1 MKQASGVYSG
11 DTIEQAITAP
21 MDWGKLEA
29 IAYDVLVADDFPT
42 LRKIGGVSDDGMDAV
57 EESFYEAA
65 RNVTTV
71 IQVTSAQGQK
81 TKVRDTIKKL
91 KENAIDAKRLVFLT
105 RHPVTASKR
114 AEMIDEA
121 DTQGVTLDVRDQ
133 SYLVTQ
139 LSKNNTIFARYF
151 ADARTQFGALLE
163 TRDPLHTAGDKL
175 QHALLATLGAYVLHD
190 HSRLARG
197 TLFDKTVLAALAATN
212 NGTSTRG
219 ELLANVCKL
228 LPTESVNSQQLDA
241 AIERLVKSGE
251 CSVKSDTV
259 ICSDAVLRRCLT
271 SATKAESGFTKLY
284 EHIFSECKK
293 VTKLSDAA
301 QGYLERNLRR
311 AIVHLLRASGPL
323 KSDDELGLQF
333 DPSAADEIRSVM
345 CQDLAPDI
353 AHAAIV
359 SFSAFVTNPTLAPAL
374 APLVNSY
381 AALAMR
387 NLDPIGRRWQ
397 QMVLSRSV
405 IAIDTDVLLYLI
417 VEELPEHPA
426 ILSALKS
433 LQADGV
439 ELVVP
444 EHVFT
449 EAVGHLERAPRT
461 YRRFAEWLLR
471 LPAEVVDAKVWHAV
485 VRGYYYARHNGYS
498 GSFENFYAKY
508 HLPENPTGFTEHLIR
523 KRLSLRLKAM
533 DEVPERDGEALTA
546 IGETILQYREQSRRK
561 ATFRDPAEMAQRVRE
576 DVAMALTLAAKS
588 DESIGASS
596 KGYVASSDRAFRM
609 IEGHEGWRPRKQVH
623 VWSSAL
629 PQLSFFACGNTLSP
643 NESVNLLFNPVTI
656 AAADLMAEQ
665 INMLA
670 TIGVDLKGMPLDR
683 LDWDLRQGLSG
694 QLDALKS
701 AVIAAT
707 SDGDKASA
715 IATLRVAQ
723 AASKSGYAVI
733 PQVETLVQ
741 EFDSAKEELATERQR
756 RQHAEEQ
763 LRDLVAAMRQQS
775 TNKGRRRLN
784 KLVGEMGVALDDDLD
799 DDVEDSASASSST
812 R

>member
-1 MKQASGVYSG
+1 MAQTSGVYSG
-11 DTIEQAITAP
+11 DTIEQAITVP
-21 MDWGKLEA
+21 IDWGKLEA
-29 IAYDVLVADDFPT
+29 ISFDVLVADDFPT
-42 LRKIGGVSDDGMDAV
+42 LRKIGGIGDEGMDAV
-57 EESFYEAA
+57 EESFYDAT

-71 IQVTSAQGQK
+71 IQITSAQGQK
-81 TKVRDTIKKL
+81 AKVRDTIKKL
-91 KENAIDAKRLVFLT
+91 KENSIDAKRLVFLT
-105 RHPVTASKR
+105 RHPVTAGKR
-114 AEMIDEA
+114 AEMIEEA
-121 DTQGVTLDVRDQ
+121 DTQGVTLEVRDQ

-139 LSKNNTIFARYF
+139 LSKNTTIFARHF
-151 ADARTQFGALLE
+151 ADARTQLGALLDA
-163 TRDPLHTAGDKL
+163 RDPLHAASNKL

-197 TLFDKTVLAALAATN
+197 TLFDKTVLAALAAMD
-212 NGTSTRG
+212 NGVGSRG
-219 ELLANVCKL
+219 ELLSNVRKL
-228 LPTESVNSQQLDA
+228 LPTEDVNQQQLDA
-241 AIERLVKSGE
+241 AIERLTKSGE
-251 CSVKSDTV
+251 CSIKSDNVT
-259 ICSDAVLRRCLT
+259 CSEAVMLRCLT
-271 SATKAESGFTKLY
+271 SATKAESGFKELHL
-284 EHIFSECKK
+284 HILTECKK
-293 VTKLSDAA
+293 VANLSDAA

-333 DPSAADEIRSVM
+333 DPSAADEIRSVLY
-345 CQDLAPDI
+345 QDLQPDI

-359 SFSAFVTNPTLAPAL
+359 AFSAFVTNPMLGPVL

-417 VEELPEHPA
+417 VEELPEHRA

-439 ELVVP
+439 EIVVP
-444 EHVFT
+444 EHVFA

-461 YRRFAEWLLR
+461 YKRFADRLLR
-471 LPAEVVDAKVWHAV
+471 FPAEVVDARVWHAV
-485 VRGYYYARHNGYS
+485 VRGYYFARHSGYS

-508 HLPENPTGFTEHLIR
+508 HLPENPVEFTEHLIS
-523 KRLSLRLKAM
+523 KRLSLKQKAM
-533 DEVPERDGEALTA
+533 DEVSERDAEALTA
-546 IGETILQYREQSRRK
+546 IGATILQYREQSRRK

-588 DESIGASS
+588 DDSIGASA

-609 IEGHEGWRPRKQVH
+609 IEGHPSWRPRKRVH

-629 PQLSFFACGNTLSP
+629 PQLSFFACGNTLTP
-643 NESVNLLFNPVTI
+643 NESVDMLFNPVTI

-670 TIGVDLKGMPLDR
+670 TIGVDLKSVSLDR
-683 LDWDLRQGLSG
+683 LDWDLRKGLDG
-694 QLDALKS
+694 HLEALKA
-701 AVIAAT
+701 AVIDAT
-707 SDGDKASA
+707 SDNDKASA
-715 IATLRVAQ
+715 AATLRVAQ
-723 AASKSGYAVI
+723 AASQAGYDVA

-741 EFDSAKEELATERQR
+741 EFDSTKQELATERHR
-756 RQHAEEQ
+756 RQQAEEQ
-763 LRDLVAAMRQQS
+763 LRDLVAAMRKQS
-775 TNKGRRRLN
+775 TNKTRRRFN
-784 KLVGEMGVALDDDLD
+784 KLVEEMGVSFDVNLDDDA
-799 DDVEDSASASSST
+799 EDATSASSKT
-812 R
+812 N

>member
-1 MKQASGVYSG
+1 MAQTNGVYSG

-21 MDWGKLEA
+21 IDWGKLEA

-42 LRKIGGVSDDGMDAV
+42 LRKIGGVGDDGMDAI
-57 EESFYEAA
+57 EESFYDAS

-81 TKVRDTIKKL
+81 AKVRDTIRKL

-105 RHPVTASKR
+105 RHPVTAGKR

-121 DTQGVTLDVRDQ
+121 DSQGVTLEVRDQ
-133 SYLVTQ
+133 SYLVNQ
-139 LSKNNTIFARYF
+139 LGKNTIIFARYF
-151 ADARTQFGALLE
+151 ADARAQLGALLE
-163 TRDPLHTAGDKL
+163 ARDPLHTASNKL

-190 HSRLARG
+190 RSRLARG

-212 NGTSTRG
+212 NGTGTKG
-219 ELLANVCKL
+219 ELLANVRKL
-228 LPTESVNSQQLDA
+228 LPAEEINSQQLDA
-241 AIERLVKSGE
+241 AIDRLVKSGE
-251 CSVKSDTV
+251 CSVKSDNV

-271 SATKAESGFTKLY
+271 SATKAESGFNKLHD
-284 EHIFSECKK
+284 HILTECNKI
-293 VTKLSDAA
+293 TKLSDAT

-323 KSDDELGLQF
+323 KSDDEVGLQF
-333 DPSAADEIRSVM
+333 DPSAADEIRSVLS
-345 CQDLAPDI
+345 QDLAPDT

-359 SFSAFVTNPTLAPAL
+359 AFSAFVTNPRLGPAL

-387 NLDPIGRRWQ
+387 NLDPVGRRWQ
-397 QMVLSRSV
+397 KMVLARSI

-444 EHVFT
+444 EHVFV

-461 YRRFAEWLLR
+461 YRRFADRLLR
-471 LPAEVVDAKVWHAV
+471 LPAEVVNARVWHAV
-485 VRGYYYARHNGYS
+485 VRGYYFARANGYG

-508 HLPENPTGFTEHLIR
+508 HLPDNPTGFTEHLIN
-523 KRLSLRLKAM
+523 KRISLKKKAM
-533 DEVPERDGEALTA
+533 DEVPKRDADTLTA

-588 DESIGASS
+588 DESIGASA

-609 IEGHEGWRPRKQVH
+609 IEDHESWQPRKRVH

-629 PQLSFFACGNTLSP
+629 PQLSFFACGSTLTP
-643 NESVNLLFNPVTI
+643 NDSVDLLFNPVTI

-665 INMLA
+665 ISILA
-670 TIGVDLKGMPLDR
+670 TIGIDLKGVPLDR
-683 LDWDLRQGLSG
+683 LDWDLQQGLNG
-694 QLDALKS
+694 QLDALKA
-701 AVIAAT
+701 AVIDAT

-723 AASKSGYAVI
+723 AATKAGYVII

-756 RQHAEEQ
+756 RQQAEEQ

-775 TNKGRRRLN
+775 TAKAKRRIN
-784 KLVGEMGVALDDDLD
+784 KLVEDMGVSLNDDFEG
-799 DDVEDSASASSST
+799 DVEIP
-812 R
+812 